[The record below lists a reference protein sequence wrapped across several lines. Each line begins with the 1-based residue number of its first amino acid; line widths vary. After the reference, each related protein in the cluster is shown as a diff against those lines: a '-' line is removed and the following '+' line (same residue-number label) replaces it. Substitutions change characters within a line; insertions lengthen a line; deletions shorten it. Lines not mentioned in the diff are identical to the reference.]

1 MTNKPHILFIMADQ
15 LRADSIGVA
24 GHPLIETPNIDL
36 LAKDVNSFSD
46 HKPVKVNFIRIESNL
61 DFKKIRSSNG
71 NSLLSLKRN
80 RYKLMRLLG
89 QSPKFIR
96 AKKSVAE

>member
-1 MTNKPHILFIMADQ
+1 MWKNKLNNF
-15 LRADSIGVA
+15 
-24 GHPLIETPNIDL
+24 NIDL